1 MNYLDII
8 LFPRNH
14 KEKDMSNRV
23 YTDEELHGVLAQM
36 GVKDV
41 TAVARY
47 GSGHINDTFK
57 VDTSSGVSY
66 ILQRINTD
74 IFDPD
79 LVMGNIRR
87 VTEHI
92 RSKGGKS
99 LEVIGYVNPWRLY
112 AFITGAHTVDRKSV
126 V

>member
-1 MNYLDII
+1 
-8 LFPRNH
+8 
-14 KEKDMSNRV
+14 MSSRESAA
-23 YTDEELHGVLAQM
+23 DELRDVLAGM

-41 TAVARY
+41 VSAARY

-57 VDTSSGVSY
+57 VDCASGTSY

-79 LVMGNIRR
+79 AVMSNIRR

-92 RSKGGKS
+92 RAKGGGRPGARRCCLPGPSRKR
-99 LEVIGYVNPWRLY
+99 VGGPW
-112 AFITGAHTVDRKSV
+112 IPV
-126 V
+126 VVR